1 MAIYILVSILAFS
14 SGYYIGKRRTSR
26 QPLSGGGVLLFS
38 RQEEGPY
45 LFLDLDLP
53 PEQLIMHKHV
63 SFQIK
68 EIHNSQK

>member
-1 MAIYILVSILAFS
+1 MAIYILVIIIAFS
-14 SGYYIGKRRTSR
+14 SGYYIEKRRASR
-26 QPLSGGGVLLFS
+26 QPLSGGFLLFS
-38 RQEEGPY
+38 RQEDGPY

-68 EIHNSQK
+68 EVHDSQK

>member
-1 MAIYILVSILAFS
+1 MGIYILVIILAFS
-14 SGYYIGKRRTSR
+14 SGYYIGKHQTSR
-26 QPLSGGGVLLFS
+26 QPLSGGFLLFS

-53 PEQLIMHKHV
+53 PEQIIMHKHI

-68 EIHNSQK
+68 EVHNSQK

>member
-26 QPLSGGGVLLFS
+26 QPLSGGVLLFS

>member
-1 MAIYILVSILAFS
+1 MWVTEKYSNMVG
-14 SGYYIGKRRTSR
+14 GYLW
-26 QPLSGGGVLLFS
+26 QFMFS
-38 RQEEGPY
+38 RQEDGPY

-68 EIHNSQK
+68 EVHDSQK